1 VRDPERRHR
10 REKETEAMSL
20 YPLLVFLHVLSAMG
34 LFAAIAIEAVAL
46 ERLRRADAPTGVRE
60 GMELLA
66 RNERLGGI
74 AMLTLIASGAWM
86 MATTWGHQWWI
97 ASAFIG
103 IVGMGVAGGAVSSR
117 RIRRLRA
124 ALAAERGPGLSQ
136 AFGSLRSSAALVGSS
151 RVRIALGVGIVA
163 LMTLKPTGAGT
174 SLLILGASAVAG
186 MVATLPLGAGRSP
199 AVQRSKA

>member
-1 VRDPERRHR
+1 
-10 REKETEAMSL
+10 MSL
-20 YPLLVFLHVLSAMG
+20 YPLLVFLHVLGAMG

-46 ERLRRADAPTGVRE
+46 ERLRRADAPAGVRE
-60 GMELLA
+60 GMGLLA

-103 IVGMGVAGGAVSSR
+103 IIGMGVAGGAISSR

-136 AFGSLRSSAALVGSS
+136 AFRLLQSSAALAASL
-151 RVRIALGVGIVA
+151 RVRIALGIGIVG
-163 LMTLKPTGAGT
+163 LMSIKPTGVGT
-174 SLLILGASAVAG
+174 SLLILAVAVLAG
-186 MVATLPLGAGRSP
+186 LAASLPLATGRAPMAESEGG
-199 AVQRSKA
+199 

>member
-1 VRDPERRHR
+1 
-10 REKETEAMSL
+10 MSL
-20 YPLLVFLHVLSAMG
+20 YPFLVFLHVIAAMG

-46 ERLRRADAPTGVRE
+46 GRLRQADAPASVRE
-60 GMELLA
+60 GMGLLA

-97 ASAFIG
+97 VSAFIG
-103 IVGMGVAGGAVSSR
+103 IIGMGVAGGAVSSR

-136 AFGSLRSSAALVGSS
+136 AFTSLQSSTALVASL

-163 LMTLKPTGAGT
+163 LMTLKPSGAGT
-174 SLLILGASAVAG
+174 SLLILAAFAVAG
-186 MVATLPLGAGRSP
+186 LVAILPLGAGRSQM
-199 AVQRSKA
+199 ARGSEA

>member
-1 VRDPERRHR
+1 
-10 REKETEAMSL
+10 MSL

-34 LFAAIAIEAVAL
+34 LFAAIAVEAVAL
-46 ERLRRADAPTGVRE
+46 GRLRRADAPAGVRE
-60 GMELLA
+60 GMGLLA

-103 IVGMGVAGGAVSSR
+103 IIGMGAAGGAVSSR

-124 ALAAERGPGLSQ
+124 ALDAEKGPGLSQ
-136 AFGSLRSSAALVGSS
+136 AFRTLQTSAALVASL
-151 RVRIALGVGIVA
+151 RVRISLGIGIVA
-163 LMTLKPTGAGT
+163 LMSLKPTGAGT
-174 SLLILGASAVAG
+174 SLLILAAALVAG
-186 MVATLPLGAGRSP
+186 LAASLPLAAARAPMVERSE
-199 AVQRSKA
+199 A

>member
-1 VRDPERRHR
+1 MATAANL
-10 REKETEAMSL
+10 EKETEAMSL
-20 YPLLVFLHVLSAMG
+20 YPVLVFLHVLGAMG

-46 ERLRRADAPTGVRE
+46 GRLRQTDAPAGVRE
-60 GMELLA
+60 GMALLA

-103 IVGMGVAGGAVSSR
+103 IIGMGIAGGAVSSR

-136 AFGSLRSSAALVGSS
+136 AFTSLQSSAALVASL
-151 RVRIALGVGIVA
+151 RVRIALGIGIVA
-163 LMTLKPTGAGT
+163 LMTLKPTAGT
-174 SLLILGASAVAG
+174 SLLILAAFAVAG
-186 MVATLPLGAGRSP
+186 LVATVPLVAGRSP
-199 AVQRSKA
+199 MAHRSEA

>member
-1 VRDPERRHR
+1 MATAANL
-10 REKETEAMSL
+10 EKETEPMSL
-20 YPLLVFLHVLSAMG
+20 YPVLVFLHVLGAMG

-46 ERLRRADAPTGVRE
+46 GRLRQTDAPAGVRE
-60 GMELLA
+60 GMALLA

-103 IVGMGVAGGAVSSR
+103 IIGMGIAGGAVSSR

-136 AFGSLRSSAALVGSS
+136 AFTSLQSSAALVASL
-151 RVRIALGVGIVA
+151 RVRIALGIGIVA

-174 SLLILGASAVAG
+174 SLLILAAFAVAG
-186 MVATLPLGAGRSP
+186 LVATVPLVAGRSP
-199 AVQRSKA
+199 MAHRSEA